1 MIKLAKK
8 KKNNPTKKV
17 IAGGIILVVLV
28 LFFIAPPFWS
38 YNNGSWFGLFG
49 ATERP
54 VIIPVSTEYNG
65 EREWSNVPISLL
77 IIDENLYN
85 KPAIPGATVTIRGM
99 DDSFIETGTTN
110 ADGYFDSNQ
119 LYTSKEV
126 RKAIVG
132 AIDSANKSHE
142 FIFVVQGQNGDT
154 KPSEIFCGSLNYVP
168 VAEETEAAFAFYDD
182 EANSLTEVNFTD
194 DYASFIL
201 DFRIRIT
208 LDEATNLGR
217 KMWTT
222 YGNAEC
228 YAAICLTEYNST
240 TSSSIRASGSSYVG
254 AGHPTGATVF
264 VFKINP
270 MAYLLKED
278 GTVLGENNRVHWLD
292 VRLDFTACGIPTSYT
307 AATALRF
314 TMHGVVSF
322 EYNWQFLANSGTAYN
337 TAWFSDTDLT
347 AIDLVT

>member
-49 ATERP
+49 RTERP

-65 EREWSNVPISLL
+65 EREWSNIPISLL
-77 IIDENLYN
+77 ILNDNLYN
-85 KPAIPGATVTIRGM
+85 KPAIPGATVTIRGL
-99 DDSFIETGTTN
+99 DGSFIETGTTD

-119 LYTSKEV
+119 LYTSKEL
-126 RKAIVG
+126 RKAVVG
-132 AIDSANKSHE
+132 AIDTTNKSME
-142 FIFVVQGQNGDT
+142 FTFIVQGQNGDT
-154 KPSEIFCGSLNYVP
+154 KPTEIFCGSLNYVP
-168 VAEETEAAFAFYDD
+168 VVEESEAAFAFYDI
-182 EANSLTEVNFTD
+182 EANALTEVNFTD
-194 DYASFIL
+194 DYPSFIV
-201 DFRIRIT
+201 DFKIRIT
-208 LDEATNLGR
+208 LDESLNLGR
-217 KMWTT
+217 KMWSTF
-222 YGNAEC
+222 GNVEC
-228 YAAICLTEYNST
+228 YLALYLTEYNST
-240 TSSSIRASGSSYVG
+240 TSSSIQASGSSYIG
-254 AGHPTGATVF
+254 AGHPTGASVF
-264 VFKINP
+264 IFKINP
-270 MAYLLKED
+270 IAYLLQED
-278 GTVLGENNRVHWLD
+278 GTVLGSNEHVHWVD
-292 VRLDFTACGIPTSYT
+292 VRMNFVPCGIPTSYT
-307 AATALRF
+307 AATSLRF